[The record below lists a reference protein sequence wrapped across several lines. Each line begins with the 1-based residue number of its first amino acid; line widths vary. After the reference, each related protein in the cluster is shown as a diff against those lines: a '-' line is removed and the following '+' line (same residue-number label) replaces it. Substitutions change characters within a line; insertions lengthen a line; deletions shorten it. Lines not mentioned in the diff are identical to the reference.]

1 MDIAA
6 ILSTNYIGSEWI
18 LDGDDYA
25 GLTWLSETPK
35 PTKKQLESQWEE
47 VQAKIA
53 AEEKRKIDAKA
64 SAIEKLAA
72 LGLTPEEVKVAF
84 GLEQES
90 N

>member
-1 MDIAA
+1 MNIATLLA
-6 ILSTNYIGSEWI
+6 YNYSGSEWI
-18 LDGDDYA
+18 LNGDDYA

-84 GLEQES
+84 GLEQETK
-90 N
+90 

>member
-1 MDIAA
+1 MDIAT

-84 GLEQES
+84 GLEQET